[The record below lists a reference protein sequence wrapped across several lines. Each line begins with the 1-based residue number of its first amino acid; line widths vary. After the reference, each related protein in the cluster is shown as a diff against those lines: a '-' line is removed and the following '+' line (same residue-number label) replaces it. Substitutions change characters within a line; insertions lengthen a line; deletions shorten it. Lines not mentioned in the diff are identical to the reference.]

1 MNDLR
6 EMLDEF
12 KHKYI
17 SVNETGTSAF
27 VNSDNELIYKIL
39 DEMVNRIENIEQKI
53 KKGN

>member
-17 SVNETGTSAF
+17 SVNENGTSAF
-27 VNSDNELIYKIL
+27 VHSDNELIYKIL
-39 DEMVNRIENIEQKI
+39 DEMVNHIENIERQV
-53 KKGN
+53 KKED